1 MMCAAVAADDAGSSA
16 PAAESKPR
24 LVMLPAEPI
33 PLPPIEGVATDN
45 QLTLVE
51 VEQLALAY
59 HPAVREAAGPLL
71 RDVRVVDR
79 YDRPPVVP
87 ADHVSLT
94 LGLTFQDPARTLT
107 GEEVQAAMDHV
118 VSALRRRGWEI
129 RGE

>member
-1 MMCAAVAADDAGSSA
+1 MRRGSCSTWVAVALALMMCAAVAADDAGSSA

-59 HPAVREAAGPLL
+59 HPAVREAAGQRRAAQGNWIQVGL
-71 RDVRVVDR
+71 RPNPEIG
-79 YDRPPVVP
+79 Y
-87 ADHVSLT
+87 S
-94 LGLTFQDPARTLT
+94 
-107 GEEVQAAMDHV
+107 GEEIGNEGSAGMQGGF
-118 VSALRRRGWEI
+118 VSK
-129 RGE
+129 